1 MGWAALVKVSES
13 GRTVES
19 LLVSFPSD
27 CGLVRRSTSG
37 VYEVTPTKDKRF
49 SRYTT
54 PFAISV
60 VMLMSSGAI
69 FEIQP

>member
-1 MGWAALVKVSES
+1 MGWAALVKSLGI
-13 GRTVES
+13 GRTGVES
-19 LLVSFPSD
+19 SRFLSFR
-27 CGLVRRSTSG
+27 LRAVRRSTLS
-37 VYEVTPTKDKRF
+37 VCEVIPMKDKRF